1 MVFQRHRQVGFVT
14 LSGEF
19 PEGGGNLSPVG
30 GIRLPGASIASP
42 DPNDRSRED
51 LGSLNQLMDV
61 LSLIGVRTEITAVGT
76 DLQTAL
82 SGGET
87 DGLSEVEIAEGD
99 VDIPAPLN
107 AIKLSFTG
115 QINDLRSRE
124 VSEGDGAKTEFKHGS
139 KLIPQ
144 GDEWQ
149 GRVDEWTKFLTGL
162 GGSSCRAPPRLSI
175 SNAFFIILY
184 FMGPDF
190 RVVGVRVLAFLGTFA
205 LAAASFLIGFG
216 MGKSQ
221 SAEQLDALV
230 AAFDKIQE
238 NLNGN
243 AQVMSLRA
251 EDAFEGAANSPADES
266 MASSGAEGFAQ
277 SNEVAA
283 STARSAFEER
293 ARQSPLR
300 LTDLRGRKL
309 VAELIE
315 AGENSLKVR
324 RKVDGRELEVPVELL
339 SEGDREFALYLWE
352 SRHLRASSAAEADT
366 LETIDAD
373 TLKALFNR

>member
-1 MVFQRHRQVGFVT
+1 
-14 LSGEF
+14 
-19 PEGGGNLSPVG
+19 
-30 GIRLPGASIASP
+30 
-42 DPNDRSRED
+42 
-51 LGSLNQLMDV
+51 
-61 LSLIGVRTEITAVGT
+61 
-76 DLQTAL
+76 
-82 SGGET
+82 
-87 DGLSEVEIAEGD
+87 
-99 VDIPAPLN
+99 
-107 AIKLSFTG
+107 
-115 QINDLRSRE
+115 
-124 VSEGDGAKTEFKHGS
+124 
-139 KLIPQ
+139 
-144 GDEWQ
+144 
-149 GRVDEWTKFLTGL
+149 
-162 GGSSCRAPPRLSI
+162 
-175 SNAFFIILY
+175 
-184 FMGPDF
+184 MGPDF